1 MSAAS
6 YRTPILDANMQAR
19 QYARESVLPVLVPA
33 IEALLKEVKA
43 NGHLTYWIKKRD
55 AERSAAS
62 SARRARQS
70 TMKKRTPGRKSLGQV
85 VPGSAA
91 ATRRTSSSSKSNS
104 GALRPPDSD
113 CHSIASTSLMSSV
126 E

>member
-43 NGHLTYWIKKRD
+43 NGHLTYWIKKRVM
-55 AERSAAS
+55 R
-62 SARRARQS
+62 
-70 TMKKRTPGRKSLGQV
+70 
-85 VPGSAA
+85 AA
-91 ATRRTSSSSKSNS
+91 A
-104 GALRPPDSD
+104 GAAVVEVEVHFRMRNVVLPPVLVVLDK
-113 CHSIASTSLMSSV
+113 AP
-126 E
+126 